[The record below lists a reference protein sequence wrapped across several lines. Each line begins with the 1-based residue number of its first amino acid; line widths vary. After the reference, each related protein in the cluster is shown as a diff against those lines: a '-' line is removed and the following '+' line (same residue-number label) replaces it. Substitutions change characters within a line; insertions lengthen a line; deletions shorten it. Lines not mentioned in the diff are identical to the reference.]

1 MATEG
6 EHTAVEPDVA
16 VRSSEMTT
24 RYEWLAQRLRWAVCA
39 VRGHETLL
47 QFGEN
52 RISLRCMACGHE
64 TTGWTIG
71 EPPPRAPV
79 TSSASDARIETR
91 HAA

>member
-6 EHTAVEPDVA
+6 EHTAVEPDIV

-24 RYEWLAQRLRWAVCA
+24 AYEWVAQRLRWAVCA
-39 VRGHETLL
+39 VRGHETFL
-47 QFGEN
+47 QFGDH
-52 RISLRCMACGHE
+52 RMSLRCIACGHE

-71 EPPPRAPV
+71 EAPPRGPATPP
-79 TSSASDARIETR
+79 ASHARIETR

>member
-6 EHTAVEPDVA
+6 EHTAVEPDIA
-16 VRSSEMTT
+16 VRSSEMTIG
-24 RYEWLAQRLRWAVCA
+24 YEWIAQRLRWAACA

-47 QFGEN
+47 QFSDR
-52 RISLRCMACGHE
+52 RISLRCIACGHE

-71 EPPPRAPV
+71 DAPPRAPA
-79 TSSASDARIETR
+79 TPPASHARIETP

>member
-6 EHTAVEPDVA
+6 EHTAVEPDIV

-24 RYEWLAQRLRWAVCA
+24 AYQWVAQRLRWAACA
-39 VRGHETLL
+39 VRGHETFL
-47 QFGEN
+47 QFGDH
-52 RISLRCMACGHE
+52 RMSLRCIACGHE

-71 EPPPRAPV
+71 EAPPSAPA
-79 TSSASDARIETR
+79 TPPASHARIETR

>member
-6 EHTAVEPDVA
+6 EHTAVEPDIA
-16 VRSSEMTT
+16 IRSSEMTSG
-24 RYEWLAQRLRWAVCA
+24 YEWVAQRLRWAVCA

-47 QFGEN
+47 QFGAH
-52 RISLRCMACGHE
+52 RMSLRCIDCGHE

-71 EPPPRAPV
+71 EPPCAPS
-79 TSSASDARIETR
+79 TPPPSNARIETR

>member
-6 EHTAVEPDVA
+6 EHPAVEPDIA
-16 VRSSEMTT
+16 VRSSKMTIGCQWMT
-24 RYEWLAQRLRWAVCA
+24 QRLRWALCA

-47 QFGEN
+47 KFDDH
-52 RISLRCMACGHE
+52 RISLRCIDCGHE

-71 EPPPRAPV
+71 EPPMPTPASRPAPR
-79 TSSASDARIETR
+79 ARIETR